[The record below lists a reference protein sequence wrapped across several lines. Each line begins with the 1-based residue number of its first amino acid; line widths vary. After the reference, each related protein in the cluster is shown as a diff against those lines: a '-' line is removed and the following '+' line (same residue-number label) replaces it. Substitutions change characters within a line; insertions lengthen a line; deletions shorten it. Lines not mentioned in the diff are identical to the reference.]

1 MEFNNPSEIVKNLS
15 FHKQARSKVMIGVDK
30 LTNAVRSTLGASG
43 KCVIYEDAMGNPV
56 ITKDG
61 VTVAES
67 IVLMDPVENI
77 GATLIKEAAKKTV
90 REAGDGTT
98 TATVLAQSLLQAMN
112 DSMNTHSIREIKDG
126 VAKSLEKVLKYL
138 DKKSIKIKGKMLE
151 DVASIS
157 CNNDKDL
164 GDIIA
169 GAYKSVGDN
178 GVVLMEESGTEET
191 FSEIVD
197 GVQFDCGLKSPH
209 LVTDKEKNKA
219 ILENPYVLIIASDIP
234 NIRKIQNVLEFIIKN
249 KRSLLIVAGMEQQP
263 MAALLMNKV
272 KGNIKINI
280 IDTPGFG
287 ATKMDTMQDLATITG
302 AKVIN
307 EELGDDLDLI
317 NPTILGEAVKA
328 VTDATS
334 TVITVGKMP
343 DEAKERI
350 DLVNKKI
357 KGEKNPYIKNKLE
370 QRLAMLSG
378 AVAILK
384 VGANS
389 KIELKEK
396 KDRVEDAIYAVKAA
410 IKEGIV
416 PGGGIALLD
425 ASSRVKIKTEAELIL
440 LKAIESP
447 YNIILENAGIKHNT
461 VNPIEFN
468 DTRRKG
474 YGIDVITG
482 KEVNMTKSGIIDPVL
497 VTKKALINA
506 VSVATTIISA
516 DCVISNVRDYAGS

>member
-1 MEFNNPSEIVKNLS
+1 MEFNNPSEIVKDLTFS
-15 FHKQARSKVMIGVDK
+15 THARDRIMQGVEK
-30 LTNAVRSTLGASG
+30 LANAVNSTLGASG
-43 KCVIYEDAMGNPV
+43 KCVIYEDAMGRPV

-67 IVLMDPVENI
+67 VVLMNPVENI

-98 TATVLAQSLLQAMN
+98 TATVLAHSLLQEMN
-112 DSMNTHSIREIKDG
+112 EATGDYSIREIKDS
-126 VAKSLEKVLKYL
+126 VNNSLKKVLEYL
-138 DKKSIKIKGKMLE
+138 DSKSINIKDKMLE

-157 CNNDKDL
+157 CNNDRKL
-164 GDIIA
+164 GSIIA
-169 GAYKSVGDN
+169 DAYKSVGEH
-178 GVVLMEESGTEET
+178 GVVLMEESDTEET

-197 GVQFDCGLKSPH
+197 GVQFDCGIKSQH
-209 LVTDKEKNKA
+209 LVTDTEKNKA
-219 ILENPYVLIIASDIP
+219 ILENPYVLIVAQAIP
-234 NIRKIQNVLEFIIKN
+234 NIRKIQTVLEHVIKE
-249 KRSLLIVAGMEQQP
+249 KRSLLIVAGMDQQP
-263 MAALLMNKV
+263 MSALLMNKV

-307 EELGDDLDLI
+307 EELGDDLDLVDP
-317 NPTILGEAVKA
+317 NVLGEAIKS

-334 TVITVGKMP
+334 TVITVGEMP
-343 DEAKERI
+343 QEAKDRI
-350 DLVNKKI
+350 ALVNKKI
-357 KGEKNPYIKNKLE
+357 KFEKNPFIKSKLE

-396 KDRVEDAIYAVKAA
+396 KDRVEDSIYAVKAA

-416 PGGGIALLD
+416 AGGGVALHN
-425 ASSRVKIKTEAELIL
+425 ASDKLKNKNSPEKILCEAI
-440 LKAIESP
+440 KAP
-447 YNIILENAGIKHNT
+447 YKKILENAGINYEPNMKEGNG
-461 VNPIEFN
+461 V
-468 DTRRKG
+468 
-474 YGIDVITG
+474 DVVTG
-482 KEVNMTKSGIIDPVL
+482 KVGDMIKRGIIDPVL
-497 VTKKALINA
+497 VTKTALINA
-506 VSVATTIISA
+506 VSVATTIMSA
-516 DCVISNVRDYAGS
+516 DCVISNVREYESGK